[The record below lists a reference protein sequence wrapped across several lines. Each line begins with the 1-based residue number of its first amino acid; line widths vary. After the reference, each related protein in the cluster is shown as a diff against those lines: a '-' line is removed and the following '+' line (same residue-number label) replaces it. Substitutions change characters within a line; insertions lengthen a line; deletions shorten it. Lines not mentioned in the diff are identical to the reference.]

1 MISFLSELR
10 TSAVCCDLNWSTQHI
25 PVIEPAKE
33 VAGSRHAWRL
43 KFGRIDRREG
53 AILDVSAEISQ
64 DSDTLG
70 LDGVV
75 NLFLCLEE

>member
-1 MISFLSELR
+1 
-10 TSAVCCDLNWSTQHI
+10 
-25 PVIEPAKE
+25 

-43 KFGRIDRREG
+43 KFGKIDRREG

-70 LDGVV
+70 LDGGV
-75 NLFLCLEE
+75 NLFLYLVKKWK